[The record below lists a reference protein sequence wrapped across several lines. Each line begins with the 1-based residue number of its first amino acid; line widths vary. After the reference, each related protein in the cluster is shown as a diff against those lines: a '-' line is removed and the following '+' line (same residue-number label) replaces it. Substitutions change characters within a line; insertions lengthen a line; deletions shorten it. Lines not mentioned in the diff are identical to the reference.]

1 MGRAKFFKSPFC
13 LIDIVTIGASVIVLS
28 GNGDQVGCDWSHSG
42 HVTAI
47 LICDWWARC
56 TPPPRCEVSASSK
69 SCAWCGWTGIMVVL
83 MFLQLFRESEAFK
96 AILAPAHF
104 PLDICRRG
112 GTWKLLGSVVFAH
125 RQELLTTLYIGFLVL
140 MFSSFII
147 YQVQT
152 IFSEYRRVISVSSDE
167 I

>member
-28 GNGDQVGCDWSHSG
+28 GNGDQVGCDWSHAG
-42 HVTAI
+42 HVTI
-47 LICDWWARC
+47 TLICDWARC
-56 TPPPRCEVSASSK
+56 MPPPRCEVSASSK
-69 SCAWCGWTGIMVVL
+69 FCAWCAWTGDLVVL

-96 AILAPAHF
+96 AILAPTHF
-104 PLDICRRG
+104 PLDACRRG

-147 YQVQT
+147 YQVRT
-152 IFSEYRRVISVSSDE
+152 IFSEHRRVISLSSDE